1 MTQHRASAL
10 VLTLIT
16 TLAAA
21 HLNEAGPR
29 QQGLAKQQVEQ
40 QNMLDAKWLE
50 RVLEIKEGS
59 IVGEIGAGDG
69 KLTVL
74 IAGVVGRSGRVL
86 SNELNAERV
95 KTIRAAAAASGLTN
109 VTTVQGASAETRF
122 PDQCCDA
129 IYMRDVYHHF
139 DDPPAMNASIL
150 RSLKPGGY
158 LAIIDFAPPPTPG
171 SENPPGHRG
180 EDNHHGI
187 TATTLERE
195 VKAAGFEIVTA
206 ATEDRAV
213 KLVARRP
220 R

>member
-1 MTQHRASAL
+1 MTHHRASAL
-10 VLTLIT
+10 VLALISAV
-16 TLAAA
+16 AAA

-29 QQGLAKQQVEQ
+29 QQRSANQQVQQ
-40 QNMLDAKWLE
+40 QNTLDAEWLE
-50 RVLEIKEGS
+50 RVLEIKDGS
-59 IVGEIGAGDG
+59 VIAEIGAGDG
-69 KLTVL
+69 QLTVL
-74 IAGVVGRSGRVL
+74 IARAVRPSGRVL
-86 SNELNAERV
+86 SNELNPERL
-95 KTIRAAAAASGLTN
+95 KTIGAAAAASELTN
-109 VTTVQGASAETRF
+109 VTLVQGASAETRF

-158 LAIIDFAPPPTPG
+158 LGIIDFSPPPTPG

-180 EDNHHGI
+180 ENNHHGI
-187 TATTLERE
+187 TAATLERE
-195 VKAAGFEIVTA
+195 VKAAGFEIVTT